1 MDIKSLREAAGMTQ
15 ERLADACGVTRQAIS
30 HIEASKR
37 TPSIPLAKSLAAV
50 LGCKWTDFY
59 EEEKDE
65 KTERGD

>member
-1 MDIKSLREAAGMTQ
+1 MDIKSLREDK
-15 ERLADACGVTRQAIS
+15 RLSQKAVASICGVSQQALS
-30 HIEASKR
+30 AIEANKR